1 MNWVVACLVVVT
13 GIVLYFPVVYIR
25 KMNRVLRVLQDIEA
39 NTRSTVASAAAQ
51 RSAVVAR

>member
-1 MNWVVACLVVVT
+1 MHWLVAGLVVVT

-39 NTRSTVASAAAQ
+39 NTRGTVTSAAAQ
-51 RSAVVAR
+51 RAAVGSR